1 MGKFS
6 GRYDTIVQKNLWLS
20 LKKLKKLLIMLYYG
34 QKFLLKEN
42 NMALYS
48 CLRVTFLCLSGIF
61 FLFTLLF
68 ELWQKKW
75 NRLCLDIFV
84 CLIQVPLWIILGIA
98 ILRFFPDLIYSYFP
112 GIWMI
117 TGAVLWITPHSI
129 MTVKAIKRKDRLDMA
144 CSIAVI
150 LSIISFCIFIY
161 FWDLT
166 KNAF

>member
-1 MGKFS
+1 
-6 GRYDTIVQKNLWLS
+6 
-20 LKKLKKLLIMLYYG
+20 MLYYG

-48 CLRVTFLCLSGIF
+48 CLRVTFLFLAVIF
-61 FLFTLLF
+61 FLFTSVLGT
-68 ELWQKKW
+68 WQKKW
-75 NRLCLDIFV
+75 KRLCLDIFV
-84 CLIQVPLWIILGIA
+84 CLIQMPLWIISGIA

-117 TGAVLWITPHSI
+117 TGAVLWITPHCI
-129 MTVKAIKRKDRLDMA
+129 LTAKAIHRKDRFDTV
-144 CSIAVI
+144 CSVAGI
-150 LSIISFCIFIY
+150 LAIISFCVFIY

>member
-1 MGKFS
+1 MKTVFGVLALAAAVFS
-6 GRYDTIVQKNLWLS
+6 MAANVYRDKWKCFALDIGVCFIYMPLWL
-20 LKKLKKLLIMLYYG
+20 I
-34 QKFLLKEN
+34 
-42 NMALYS
+42 
-48 CLRVTFLCLSGIF
+48 
-61 FLFTLLF
+61 
-68 ELWQKKW
+68 
-75 NRLCLDIFV
+75 
-84 CLIQVPLWIILGIA
+84 PGIA

-150 LSIISFCIFIY
+150 LAIIFFCVFIY